1 MKNSRGN
8 WTSGVSLGHAVALVL
23 AGVSAGAQGATD
35 CAGLVTVSTADAT
48 MTAATLVSPP
58 TTIGGA
64 AVTVPTCRVE
74 GVARPSSDSEIK
86 FEVWLPPNATDWTR
100 RMKVNGTGGYAG
112 AIPYA
117 RLAQDIGD
125 GFVTAGSNMGHDGGE
140 SASWTLGH
148 PEKVKDWGLR
158 AHYSVATA
166 AKALARPFY
175 DKPVRYSYFEGCSN
189 GGRQAMMMAQN
200 YPELFDGIVS
210 GAPSM
215 FYPDLLMWL
224 LWTGKTL
231 TPSAPFGPP
240 SISTE
245 KRNAITQRVLQT
257 CDANDGLV
265 DGQITNPRACRFNI
279 DTMGP
284 SGDGTLTADEVLV
297 AKRMYAGTHR
307 NWADLTSEQRY
318 TGAKYGSEADWSPL
332 FADNGGYG
340 PFIGHYVYSTESPPF
355 DWRRDINWDNVYDHA
370 KDVLSPVTAAPSPDI
385 RRFIER
391 GYGHSHHDHRFY
403 DGGDRRKHGSYIA
416 YDHHRDR
423 DDGLRHFKRRGG
435 KIVHTHGWN
444 DSVVPPDGS
453 IDYFFALTQW
463 EKLQNLPSRVV
474 DREIARLTPEKVVAT
489 ANAFREE
496 VQEYHRLF
504 MLPAVGHCGGST
516 GPSSVGGGMPEPPAA
531 YRDADH
537 HAVSAV
543 IRWVE
548 QGVAPKK
555 IVATRFDANGALVR
569 SRPVCAYPAE
579 AVYKGSGDIN
589 DAANFFCRT
598 GDLSKRAVT
607 ESDLVLIRN
616 SLNQRT
622 LMLPNR

>member
-1 MKNSRGN
+1 MSYGN
-8 WTSGVSLGHAVALVL
+8 RVRALGHALTVVL
-23 AGVSAGAQGATD
+23 ACGGSVSAQAALD
-35 CAGLVTVSTADAT
+35 CASLAAVTTADAT
-48 MTAATLVSPP
+48 MTAATLVTPP
-58 TTIGGA
+58 ATIGGA
-64 AVTVPTCRVE
+64 AVTVPTCRVQ

-86 FEVWLPPNATDWTR
+86 FEVWLPPSASDWTG

-112 AIPYA
+112 ATPYA

-140 SASWTLGH
+140 SATWTLGH

-166 AKALARPFY
+166 AKALATSFY
-175 DKPVRYSYFEGCSN
+175 GTPVKHSYFEGCSN

-200 YPELFDGIVS
+200 YPELFDGIVA

-215 FYPDLLMWL
+215 WYPDLLMWL

-231 TPSAPFGPP
+231 TPTVAFGPP
-240 SISTE
+240 SISTA
-245 KRNAITQRVLQT
+245 KRNAITQRALQA

-265 DGQITNPRACRFNI
+265 DGQITNPRACTFDI
-279 DTMGP
+279 DEMGP
-284 SGDGTLTADEVLV
+284 SGDGTLTADEIVV
-297 AKRMYAGTHR
+297 AKRMYGGTHR
-307 NWADLTSEQRY
+307 DWNDLASEQRY

-340 PFIGHYVYSTESPPF
+340 PFIGHYVYSVNSPPF
-355 DWRRDINWDNVYDHA
+355 DWRRDVDWDGVYDHA
-370 KDVLSPVTAAPSPDI
+370 KQVLSPVTAAPSPDI
-385 RRFIER
+385 RRFT
-391 GYGHSHHDHRFY
+391 S
-403 DGGDRRKHGSYIA
+403 
-416 YDHHRDR
+416 
-423 DDGLRHFKRRGG
+423 RGG
-435 KIVHTHGWN
+435 KLIQMAGWN

-453 IDYFFALTQW
+453 VDYFLALTQW
-463 EKLQNLPSRVV
+463 EKLQHMPSFEA
-474 DREIARLTPEKVVAT
+474 DRQIAKLTPQVVAAN
-489 ANAFREE
+489 ANAFGKQ
-496 VQEYHRLF
+496 VQQYHRLF
-504 MLPAVGHCGGST
+504 MLPATGHCGGST
-516 GPSSVGGGMPEPPAA
+516 GPNSVGGGMPEPPKA

-543 IRWVE
+543 IKWVE
-548 QGVAPKK
+548 QGIAPEK
-555 IVATRFDANGALVR
+555 IVATKFDASGSLVR

-579 AVYKGSGDIN
+579 AVYDGSGSID
-589 DAANFFCRT
+589 DAASFSCRT
-598 GDLSKRAVT
+598 PKLSQRTVT